1 MIKKSE
7 TTILVTGATGNQG
20 SAVADKLFDEGWR
33 VRALTRNP
41 DQPYAKHLAEK
52 GIEVVQGDLNDLGS
66 LDNALD
72 GVCGVFAV
80 HTWAEDGIS
89 GEVAQ
94 GRNLADA
101 AKAVGIRHY
110 VYSSVIAA
118 DRKTGIPHFES
129 KGEIEEYIKSTGLR
143 YTFLRPGFYM
153 FNFERD
159 QLKKSILDG
168 VLSLAIK
175 PDRVHQMLSPEDFA
189 YFVALAFD
197 KPREYIGKAL
207 DIVGDEMTLPEAAK
221 VFSRVIGKPVEYRE
235 LPVEQILRLNE
246 DMGRMFKWF
255 NETSYRVDL
264 ASLKKIHPEM
274 LTLERYL
281 INHGWK
287 EAAAKYRKAA

>member
-20 SAVADKLFDEGWR
+20 RAVADKLLEEGWK
-33 VRALTRNP
+33 VRALTRDTDKP
-41 DQPYAKHLAEK
+41 SAKHLAEK
-52 GIEVVQGDLNDLGS
+52 GIEVVKGDLNDRQS
-66 LDNALD
+66 LDEALD

-80 HTWAEDGIS
+80 ITPFEEGVS
-89 GEVAQ
+89 GEVRQ
-94 GRNLADA
+94 GRDLADA
-101 AKAVGIRHY
+101 AKAAGIRHY

-129 KGEIEEYIKSTGLR
+129 KGEIEEHIKSIGLR
-143 YTFLRPGFYM
+143 STILRPGFFMY
-153 FNFERD
+153 NFERD
-159 QLKKSILDG
+159 QLKNSILEG

-175 PDRVHQMLSPEDFA
+175 PEIVHQMLSPEDFA
-189 YFVALAFD
+189 HFVALAFD
-197 KPREYIGKAL
+197 KPREYIGKEL

-235 LPVEQILRLNE
+235 LPVEQILRQNE
-246 DMGRMFKWF
+246 DMGKMFKWF
-255 NETSYRVDL
+255 NETDYRVDL
-264 ASLKKIHPEM
+264 DSLKKIRPEM

-287 EAAAKYRKAA
+287 EAAVKYRKAA

>member
-20 SAVADKLFDEGWR
+20 RAVADKLFEEGWK

-52 GIEVVQGDLNDLGS
+52 GIEVKRGDLNDRNS
-66 LDNALD
+66 LDKALD

-80 HTWAEDGIS
+80 ITPFEEGVA
-89 GEVAQ
+89 GEVKQ
-94 GRNLADA
+94 GKNLADA
-101 AKAVGIRHY
+101 AKAAGIRHY

-129 KGEIEEYIKSTGLR
+129 KGEIEKHIKSIGLR
-143 YTFLRPGFYM
+143 STILRPGFFM
-153 FNFERD
+153 FNFESD
-159 QLKKSILDG
+159 QLKNSIMNG

-175 PDRVHQMLSPEDFA
+175 PDRVHQVLAPEDFA

-197 KPREYIGKAL
+197 KPREYIGKEL
-207 DIVGDEMTLPEAAK
+207 DIAGDEMTLPEAAK

-235 LPVEQILRLNE
+235 LPVGQIMKLNE

-255 NETSYRVDL
+255 NETDYRVDL
-264 ASLKKIHPEM
+264 DSLKKIHPEM
-274 LTLERYL
+274 LTLEQYL
-281 INHGWK
+281 IKHGWK
-287 EAAAKYRKAA
+287 EAAAKSRKAA

>member
-20 SAVADKLFDEGWR
+20 SAVADKLIEEGWK

-41 DQPYAKHLAEK
+41 EKPYAKHLAEK
-52 GIEVVQGDLNDLGS
+52 GIEVVKGDLNDRKS
-66 LDNALD
+66 LDKALD

-80 HTWAEDGIS
+80 HTWSEEGVD
-89 GEVAQ
+89 GEVRQ

-101 AKAVGIRHY
+101 AKDAGIRHY

-118 DRKTGIPHFES
+118 DRKTGVPHFES
-129 KGEIEEYIKSTGLR
+129 KGKVEEHIKSLGLR
-143 YTFLRPGFYM
+143 STILRPGFFMY
-153 FNFERD
+153 NFESG
-159 QLKKSILDG
+159 QMKNSIMGG

-175 PDRVHQMLSPEDFA
+175 PDKVHQMLSPEDFA

-197 KPREYIGKAL
+197 KPREYIGKEL

-221 VFSRVIGKPVEYRE
+221 VISRVIGKPVEYSE

-255 NETSYRVDL
+255 NETDYRVDL
-264 ASLKKIHPEM
+264 ASLKKMHPEM
-274 LTLERYL
+274 LTFEQYL
-281 INHGWK
+281 IKHGWK
-287 EAAAKYRKAA
+287 EAAARYRKAA

>member
-20 SAVADKLFDEGWR
+20 SAVADKLFEEGWK

-41 DQPYAKHLAEK
+41 DQPHAKHLAEK
-52 GIEVVQGDLNDLGS
+52 GIEVVTGDLNDRGS
-66 LDNALD
+66 LDKALD

-80 HTWAEDGIS
+80 ITPFEEGVS
-89 GEVAQ
+89 GEVRQ
-94 GRNLADA
+94 GKNLADA
-101 AKAVGIRHY
+101 AKAAGIRHY

-129 KGEIEEYIKSTGLR
+129 KGEIEKHIKSIGLR
-143 YTFLRPGFYM
+143 STILRPGFYM
-153 FNFERD
+153 YNFESG
-159 QLKKSILDG
+159 QLKNSIMNG

-197 KPREYIGKAL
+197 KPREYIGKEL
-207 DIVGDEMTLPEAAK
+207 DIAGDEMTLPEAAK
-221 VFSRVIGKPVEYRE
+221 VFSRVLGKPVEYSE
-235 LPVEQILRLNE
+235 LPVEQIMKLNE
-246 DMGRMFKWF
+246 DMGKMFKWF
-255 NETSYRVDL
+255 NETDYRVDL
-264 ASLKKIHPEM
+264 ESLKKIHPEM

-281 INHGWK
+281 IKHGWK
-287 EAAAKYRKAA
+287 EVAAKYRKAA

>member
-7 TTILVTGATGNQG
+7 TTIVVTGATGNQG
-20 SAVADKLFDEGWR
+20 SAVADKLFDEGWK

-52 GIEVVQGDLNDLGS
+52 GIEVVKGDLNNRPS

-80 HTWAEDGIS
+80 HAWAEDGVS
-89 GEVAQ
+89 GEVRQ

-101 AKAVGIRHY
+101 AKAAGIRHY

-129 KGEIEEYIKSTGLR
+129 KGKIEEYIKSTGLR

-159 QLKKSILDG
+159 QLKNSILDG

-175 PDRVHQMLSPEDFA
+175 PDKVHQMLSPEDFA

-207 DIVGDEMTLPEAAK
+207 DIVGDEMTMPEAAK

-235 LPVEQILRLNE
+235 LPLEQVLKQNE
-246 DMGRMFKWF
+246 DLGRMFNWF
-255 NETSYRVDL
+255 NETNYRVDL
-264 ASLKKIHPEM
+264 ASLKKIRPEM
-274 LTLERYL
+274 MTLEQYL
-281 INHGWK
+281 IKHGWR
-287 EAAAKYRKAA
+287 EAAGKYRRAA